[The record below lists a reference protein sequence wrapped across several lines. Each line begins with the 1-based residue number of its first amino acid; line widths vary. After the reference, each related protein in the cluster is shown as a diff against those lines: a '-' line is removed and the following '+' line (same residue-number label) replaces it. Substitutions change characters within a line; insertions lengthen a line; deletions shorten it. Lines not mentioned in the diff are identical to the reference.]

1 MRKQEV
7 EAQVIH
13 AQEAIIEFTKIFVK
27 NYPLVFKE
35 GKFVLK
41 VEPTDDERFP
51 YEVSV
56 KIKKH

>member
-1 MRKQEV
+1 MRSQDK
-7 EAQVIH
+7 EAQIIQ
-13 AQEAIIEFTKIFVK
+13 AQEAIKEFTKIFVK

-41 VEPTDDERFP
+41 VEPTTDERFP

-56 KIKKH
+56 KIKKN